1 MAGMGERATV
11 RLMAL
16 VRHAAFAPVAWGLAA
31 LFSGSIVFALEPS
44 VLEEGQLVHVAQRMA
59 AGEHLYRDIVYY
71 TGPLPFELLA
81 FLYRIFGDHVMVGR
95 LAMLPFMGLAAGC
108 SFTLARQ
115 AGAGTLAHAVGAVW
129 AAAPVVLFPMLSIF
143 FYTNLA
149 FYLVPVACLA
159 ALRGREATS
168 WAITTGVLIAAV
180 ALCKQTFGVA
190 LAVSLLAAVAA
201 TAPAGRRVRAL
212 AAIAAGGASAALVC
226 VAVYALR
233 GDLSVFVYSLAVL
246 PFELEGS
253 FFAPYM
259 NFWPIGKL
267 TPELRANAPLYLPT
281 WIYLRTGI
289 LVEPTWLAVAFTQL
303 LYASPFLA
311 ILASLA
317 LAVRRGV
324 SPAVWIH
331 LAGLVT
337 MATNLYP
344 RGDWGH
350 LVFVLPSAATQLLF
364 LLPVRADSPWGV
376 RVLRAVA
383 SGVACFALY
392 TLVVVVG
399 TWVNTLARTPT
410 FGPEIPLRPVTPST
424 RMKSIPRVIHYLR
437 NRVYPGEPIFVA
449 RQEPLIYVATG
460 TTNPTPYTGV
470 VMGIRERQQ
479 REIVAALEPTRFVV
493 MSDIDQPLYAYY
505 SDELP
510 EVQRYLERHFRVP
523 ADFEVDDLS
532 WIQVGARGPDL
543 GVTAIDFI
551 DARADARFWRR
562 GRDGRMR
569 AAAATPIKL
578 PSRQFRRLF
587 AIELGERGGG
597 ADFRVDVPPQALFQ
611 ADTGMAAVIS
621 MSELHEHPGGARHA
635 LSISFDGRQ
644 FETLRTTRVA
654 DRSPRSALRWQPF
667 FVDLSP
673 YAGRTVTLRL
683 ELIADAPLPEGA
695 LAWFGSPRVAT
706 PPPGG
711 GAQTP

>member
-1 MAGMGERATV
+1 MARFM
-11 RLMAL
+11 ML
-16 VRHAAFAPVAWGLAA
+16 VRHAAFAPVAWGLGAV
-31 LFSGSIVFALEPS
+31 FSGLIVFALEPS
-44 VLEEGQLVHVAQRMA
+44 VLEEGQLAHVAQRMA

-81 FLYRIFGDHVMVGR
+81 LLYRVFGDQVLVAR

-108 SFTLARQ
+108 SFVLARQ
-115 AGAGTLAHAVGAVW
+115 AHAGALAHTAGAVW

-159 ALRGREATS
+159 ALRGREAVS
-168 WAITTGVLIAAV
+168 WAIAAGALVAAV
-180 ALCKQTFGVA
+180 ALCKQTLGVA
-190 LAVSLLAAVAA
+190 FAVTLVAAVAA
-201 TAPAGRRVRAL
+201 TAPAQNRIRAL
-212 AAIAAGGASAALVC
+212 ASLAAGGAGMALVC
-226 VAVYALR
+226 VAYYALR
-233 GDLSVFVYSLAVL
+233 GDLSVFVYSMAVL

-259 NFWPIGKL
+259 NFWPIGRL

-289 LVEPTWLAVAFTQL
+289 LVEPGWLAVAFTQL
-303 LYASPFLA
+303 LYASPFFA
-311 ILASLA
+311 VLASVAVA
-317 LAVRRGV
+317 LRRRV

-337 MATNLYP
+337 LATNLYP

-350 LVFVLPSAATQLLF
+350 LVFVLPPAAVQLLL
-364 LLPVRADSPWGV
+364 LLPAREGAAWGS

-383 SGVACFALY
+383 AGAACFVLY

-399 TWVNTLARTPT
+399 TWVNTLARAPT
-410 FGPEIPLRPVTPST
+410 FGPEVPLRAVTPST
-424 RMKSIPRVIHYLR
+424 RMKSLPRVIRYLR

-479 REIVAALEPTRFVV
+479 REIVAALEPVRFVV

-510 EVQRYLERHFRVP
+510 KVQRYLERHFRVP
-523 ADFEVDDLS
+523 VDFEVDELS
-532 WIQVGARGPDL
+532 WIQVGVRGRDL
-543 GVTAIDFI
+543 GATALDFI
-551 DARADARFWRR
+551 DARDAGRFWRR
-562 GRDGRMR
+562 DRRGVQH
-569 AAAATPIKL
+569 AAAATAIKL
-578 PSRQFRRLF
+578 PSRQLRRLF
-587 AIELGERGGG
+587 AIELGEGGGG
-597 ADFRVDVPPQALFQ
+597 ADFRVDVPPNALFQ
-611 ADTGMAAVIS
+611 ADVGLAAVVS

-635 LSISFDGRQ
+635 LSISVDGRS

-654 DRSPRSALRWQPF
+654 DRSPRSARRWQPF

-683 ELIADAPLPEGA
+683 EVIADAPLPEGA
-695 LAWFGSPRVAT
+695 LAWFGSPRIAV
-706 PPPGG
+706 PPPR